1 MPSFTCPGCGRNLQ
15 VKDALAATG
24 AVVPAGMGDGQVRL
38 TLAALDESGFAGFV
52 SLEPHLAVAGRFGGF
67 SGPED
72 FTRAASALV
81 GLLDGLGMSWR

>member
-1 MPSFTCPGCGRNLQ
+1 MAIR

-38 TLAALDESGFAGFV
+38 TLAALAESGFAGFV

-72 FTRAASALV
+72 FTRATSALK
-81 GLLDGLGMSWR
+81 GLLADLGMPWR